1 MAEDVQLGLEY
12 LTVRAQWQRLQLT
25 ICLTVTT
32 RVLNAMELAFST
44 SLTVVTPR
52 VVEATVALTGKK
64 VVVNLRPP
72 NPVGRRWARSQP
84 SAPRH
89 DSAAVEEGWT
99 QRGHRGGGS
108 EQQGGPIAAP

>member
-44 SLTVVTPR
+44 SLTVGEISSDLYRFVQCDI
-52 VVEATVALTGKK
+52 KK
-64 VVVNLRPP
+64 CAFDSLKLEK
-72 NPVGRRWARSQP
+72 NPQNF
-84 SAPRH
+84 
-89 DSAAVEEGWT
+89 D
-99 QRGHRGGGS
+99 
-108 EQQGGPIAAP
+108 